1 MSATSSATL
10 PTKFRFTNSSI
21 KSLPAQRR
29 DAAATELEFSDTE
42 VIGLKLLSGKSQG
55 SKRFL
60 LRYTLQ
66 GKKRSIALGRFG
78 DIDVSQARAI
88 ARKHKAMLAEGI
100 DPVAERDSYKSEPTI
115 AEFFW
120 QSYLP
125 HLKTIGKRSIQN
137 DIQRFKYYVEPR
149 LGALRYSQ
157 LKAMDVLQLQS
168 EMVHPTNPKQTTYAP
183 STTNRTLAL
192 LKTMGGYA
200 VRWGILE
207 TNEAAKIKLLKEN
220 NERTR
225 FLSVDEMKRVI
236 EEALADSN
244 PTAGSFIAMLYLT
257 GARKSEVLLAKWEQ
271 VNWDEKTL
279 FVPMTKNGK
288 SRIIYLSALAIDIL
302 EKLPRIAGNPYVF
315 ASPYNRT
322 HGKPISEPRC
332 AYERILKRAGIEKL
346 EEVCFHTARHSV
358 ASALVSS
365 GQYSLYDVKA
375 QLAHVSIQSSQRYAK
390 LTSERSRNISEGLS
404 SMIQA

>member
-1 MSATSSATL
+1 MQ
-10 PTKFRFTNSSI
+10 TKFKFSNTAI
-21 KSLPAQRR
+21 KGLPAQSK
-29 DAAATELEFSDTE
+29 ASAATELEFSDTE
-42 VIGLKLLSGKSQG
+42 VIGLKLLSGKTPG

-60 LRYTLQ
+60 LRYTFQ
-66 GKKRSIALGRFG
+66 GKKRSMALGRFG
-78 DIDVSQARAI
+78 DIDVAQARSL
-88 ARKHKAMLAEGI
+88 ARDYKSLLAQGI
-100 DPVAERDSYKSEPTI
+100 DPIVQRDSYKSEPTI
-115 AEFFW
+115 SEFFW

-125 HLKTIGKRSIQN
+125 HLKTIGKRSIEH
-137 DIQRFKYYVEPR
+137 DIQRFKHYVEPR
-149 LGALRYSQ
+149 FGAIRYSQ

-168 EMVHPTNPKQTTYAP
+168 DMVHPSNPKQTAYAP

-192 LKTMGGYA
+192 LKTMGSYA

-225 FLSVDEMKRVI
+225 FLSVEEMRRVI
-236 EEALADSN
+236 DAALTDSN

-257 GARKSEVLLAKWEQ
+257 GARKSEVLLAKWEH
-271 VNWDEKTL
+271 VNWEEKTL

-288 SRIIYLSALAIDIL
+288 SRIIYLSAVAIDIL

-332 AYERILKRAGIEKL
+332 AYERILKKAGIENI

-390 LTSERSRNISEGLS
+390 LTSERSRNISDGLS
-404 SMIQA
+404 SIIQAQ